1 MKGHHMRK
9 QVVLGMTAGVATVAL
24 TGGAVAFATSD
35 SDENVTGPRADR
47 AMEAALD
54 ATGGG
59 TPNSVELDNENGAT
73 WEVEVTKSNGD
84 AVDVRLDDAYEL
96 VVIEGDTESSDSNDA
111 S

>member
-1 MKGHHMRK
+1 MRK
-9 QVVLGMTAGVATVAL
+9 RVVLGITAGVATVAL

-47 AMEAALD
+47 AVEAALA
-54 ATGGG
+54 ATGRG
-59 TPNSVELDNENGAT
+59 TANSVELDSENAT

-84 AVDVRLDDAYEL
+84 TVDVRLDDAYEL

-111 S
+111 G